1 MIEILKCFIT
11 LFVII
16 NPIGNLTIFI
26 GLSKG
31 MDNRRIFKAVND
43 ILFVACILLFSFIF
57 FGEYIFNF
65 FGIGLD
71 SFQIGG
77 GIVLLIIAITYLL
90 GIHRR
95 TQHDNDI
102 SIPMGTPLMIGPG
115 TITSALILVNQ
126 YGTLATFMG
135 AAMALTAIWIVLRY
149 SSTIYRLMGTH
160 WTMVASRIMGL
171 ILVAISVEFIKDGIA
186 FFVKTNF

>member
-1 MIEILKCFIT
+1 
-11 LFVII
+11 
-16 NPIGNLTIFI
+16 
-26 GLSKG
+26 
-31 MDNRRIFKAVND
+31 
-43 ILFVACILLFSFIF
+43 
-57 FGEYIFNF
+57 
-65 FGIGLD
+65 
-71 SFQIGG
+71 
-77 GIVLLIIAITYLL
+77 
-90 GIHRR
+90 
-95 TQHDNDI
+95 
-102 SIPMGTPLMIGPG
+102 MIGPG